1 MATNQAQAA
10 STIDGN
16 GHLSLS
22 TNGMIAILM
31 ATSLALLATPLVA
44 PAMKDLAV
52 AYAGREEQEALARG
66 ILWLIS
72 WLPGKADI
80 NFLVKFV
87 LLSIPALFIVLAA
100 PIAGWLADNWGR
112 RPLLIA
118 SLVLFTLSGVSGF
131 FVSTFTGLFI
141 GRAFLG
147 LSVAG
152 IKTAT
157 ITMAG
162 DFFKGEERARFL
174 GFQGSA
180 MKAGGVVFM
189 LLGGYLASVHW
200 SLPFW
205 AYLLALLALPGAI
218 WSLAES
224 KPQRV
229 VDRPVNAGA
238 SIPMLQVSYAF
249 TGAFLASVLFYLS
262 VVQMNFFLF
271 DAFQLSNF
279 YTGLTVAIGNTVSA
293 IIAFKYVFVKARLS
307 YVTTFALIFLF
318 MSVGYFVVS
327 IAPSYIVV
335 LLGISCAGLGFGL
348 IVPNQSAW
356 IIEVVPPER
365 RGFGVGLITT
375 AMFLGQ
381 FAAPILIQPIMDPD
395 DPFQVFRTASIV
407 LMVLAI
413 LYGIAGWF
421 LAKRSVDSLST

>member
-1 MATNQAQAA
+1 MAANQAPA
-10 STIDGN
+10 SSTADGN
-16 GHLSLS
+16 DRLSLS
-22 TNGMIAILM
+22 TNGRFTILM

-52 AYAGREEQEALARG
+52 AYAGKEEQEALARG

-100 PIAGWLADNWGR
+100 PITGWLADHWGR

-162 DFFKGEERARFL
+162 DYFKGDERARFL

-180 MKAGGVVFM
+180 MKVGGVVFM

-218 WSLAES
+218 WSLSES
-224 KPQRV
+224 KPQKV
-229 VDRPVNAGA
+229 IDRPADAGD
-238 SIPMLQVSYAF
+238 SIPILQVSYAF
-249 TGAFLASVLFYLS
+249 TGAFLASVLFYFS
-262 VVQMNFFLF
+262 VVQMNFFLY

-293 IIAFKYVFVKARLS
+293 IIAFKYVAVKARLS
-307 YVTTFALIFLF
+307 YVMIFALIFLF
-318 MSVGYFVVS
+318 MSVGYFIVS
-327 IAPSYIVV
+327 VAPNYIVV
-335 LLGISCAGLGFGL
+335 LVGISCAGLGFGL
-348 IVPNQSAW
+348 IVPNQSSW
-356 IIEVVPPER
+356 IIEIVPAER

-381 FAAPILIQPIMDPD
+381 FAAPILIQPIMDPS
-395 DPFQVFRTASIV
+395 DPFQVFRTASIA
-407 LMVLAI
+407 LLLLAF
-413 LYGIAGWF
+413 LYGTAGWV
-421 LAKRSVDSLST
+421 LTKNS